1 MISDPLLR
9 MLQTLNI
16 EERIVQ
22 YLIQMSRNEESLK
35 RLATEVYKLVHKYP
49 QVREPLI
56 KIAVIIIEVCEGVRN
71 ESGWMKIVKLPT
83 TYEKFKEFYLD
94 LAREMSEKL
103 GETVKVYE
111 EMLRALYDI
120 YIEVGVPYC
129 PCAKVLSKEVIC
141 PCALVFLELKF
152 YRECWCGLFYIEEE
166 GGKFS

>member
-71 ESGWMKIVKLPT
+71 ESGVD
-83 TYEKFKEFYLD
+83 EN
-94 LAREMSEKL
+94 R
-103 GETVKVYE
+103 
-111 EMLRALYDI
+111 
-120 YIEVGVPYC
+120 
-129 PCAKVLSKEVIC
+129 
-141 PCALVFLELKF
+141 
-152 YRECWCGLFYIEEE
+152 
-166 GGKFS
+166 